1 MLGGDVPMCVCP
13 KCGKISFLESED
25 LIVCRNC
32 GYTPICKTNFTR
44 RDELNAHSI
53 GKTSELFNRAREQY
67 TFNSDVFDKD
77 LYQKVVDAEYST
89 RMAVEA
95 QFQYQRQQTQSQPQI
110 KCPTC
115 GSTSV
120 RRIGSGERA
129 ASIFGFGLFS
139 RKARKTFKCNDCG
152 YMW

>member
-1 MLGGDVPMCVCP
+1 MDGAKKPMYICP
-13 KCGKISFLESED
+13 RCGRDMYFWDNEN
-25 LIVCRNC
+25 IVCIDC
-32 GYTPICKTNFTR
+32 GYEPMIKTNFTAG
-44 RDELNAHSI
+44 DSANACVAD
-53 GKTSELFNRAREQY
+53 KEAEFLKMVRERY
-67 TFNSDVFDKD
+67 AFNSDVFDKD
-77 LYQKVVDAEYST
+77 LYQKVIDEEYSLD
-89 RMAVEA
+89 MAVRASRRRRE
-95 QFQYQRQQTQSQPQI
+95 QQTQSQPQI

>member
-1 MLGGDVPMCVCP
+1 MDGEKKPIYICP
-13 KCGKISFLESED
+13 KCGEWRCLRDDEQTI
-25 LIVCRNC
+25 CYNC
-32 GYTPICKTNFTR
+32 NYEPIIQTNFTSS
-44 RDELNAHSI
+44 DMGNAWATH
-53 GKTSELFNRAREQY
+53 TDNNFLQMLRERY
-67 TFNSDVFDKD
+67 TINSNVFDKD
-77 LYQKVVDAEYST
+77 LYQKVVDEEYADQ
-89 RMAVEA
+89 MALEA
-95 QFQYQRQQTQSQPQI
+95 SRRRREQQAQSQPQI